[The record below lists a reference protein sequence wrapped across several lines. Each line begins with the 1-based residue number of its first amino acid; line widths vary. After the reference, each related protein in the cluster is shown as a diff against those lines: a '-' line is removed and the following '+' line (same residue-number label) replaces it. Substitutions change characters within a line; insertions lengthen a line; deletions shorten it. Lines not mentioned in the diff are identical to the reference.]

1 MFSRTDERLIARWW
15 WTVDRVLL
23 GAILALILG
32 GLVLSLAAS
41 PPVAQ
46 RLGLDYFHFV
56 KRHAMFVVPA
66 IAVMIG
72 VSMMSPRRIRRS
84 ALVVFAVGIVL
95 MALTLWIGPEVKGA
109 RRWISIGGIA
119 LQPSEFVKP
128 AFVVLV
134 AWAFSERMKRPDMP
148 GNLMA
153 ILLLSA
159 FVGLLVPQPDF
170 GQTML
175 AVLVWGALFFAAGM
189 SWLWIVTL
197 GGLGVGGLVTAY
209 TFVPHVRGRIDR
221 FLDPESGDTFQ
232 IDTAIESFVRGG
244 WLGRGPGE
252 GTVKQSLP
260 DSHTDFI
267 FAVTAEEFGILV
279 CLIIVAAFA
288 FIVLRGLTQAL
299 KESDPFVKLAVTGL
313 IVLFGLQSVIN
324 MAVNLQLM
332 PAKGM
337 TLPFVSYGGSSILS
351 LAYGMGMVLGLTR
364 RRPQTE
370 PVLYDLPAPH
380 QRHPGMHAGARPA

>member
-1 MFSRTDERLIARWW
+1 MFSRTDERVIARWW
-15 WTVDRVLL
+15 WTVDKVLL
-23 GAILALILG
+23 GAVLALILG

-41 PPVAQ
+41 PPVAD
-46 RLGLDYFHFV
+46 RLGLDSFHFV
-56 KRHAMFVVPA
+56 KRHAIFVVPA
-66 IAVMIG
+66 VALMIG
-72 VSMMSPRRIRRS
+72 VSLMDPRQIRRS
-84 ALVVFAVGIVL
+84 ALVVFIAGLCLMVL
-95 MALTLWIGPEVKGA
+95 ALQFGAEVKGA
-109 RRWISIGGIA
+109 RRWISIAGFV

-134 AWAFSERMKRPDMP
+134 AWAFSERIKRPDMP
-148 GNLMA
+148 GNMLAVLMLA
-153 ILLLSA
+153 A

-189 SWLWIVTL
+189 SWLWIIAL
-197 GGLGVGGLVTAY
+197 GGLGVGGIAAAY
-209 TFVPHVRGRIDR
+209 AMVPHVRERIDR

-267 FAVTAEEFGILV
+267 FAVTAEEFGIVV
-279 CLIIVAAFA
+279 CLILVAAFA
-288 FIVLRGLTQAL
+288 FVVLRGLAHAL
-299 KESDPFVKLAVTGL
+299 RERDPFLRLSVTGL
-313 IVLFGLQSVIN
+313 IVLFGLQSAIN
-324 MAVNLQLM
+324 MAVNLHLM

-337 TLPFVSYGGSSILS
+337 TLPFISYGGSSILS

-364 RRPQTE
+364 RRPQTK
-370 PVLYDLPAPH
+370 PVLTELTGPVGVPAE
-380 QRHPGMHAGARPA
+380 

>member
-1 MFSRTDERLIARWW
+1 MFARTDDRPIARWW

-46 RLGLDYFHFV
+46 RLGIDQFHFV

-66 IAVMIG
+66 LIVMIG
-72 VSMMSPRRIRRS
+72 VSMMTPRQIRRT
-84 ALVVFAVGIVL
+84 ALVIFIGGLVM
-95 MALTLWIGPEVKGA
+95 MALTLQFGAEVKGA
-109 RRWISIGGIA
+109 RRWLSIAGIA
-119 LQPSEFVKP
+119 VQPSEFVKP

-134 AWAFSERMKRPDMP
+134 AWAFSERLKRPDMP
-148 GNLMA
+148 GNLLAVIM
-153 ILLLSA
+153 LLM

-175 AVLVWGALFFAAGM
+175 SVMVWGALFFAAGM
-189 SWLWIVTL
+189 PWIWIIAL
-197 GGLGVGGLVTAY
+197 GGLGIGGIVVAY
-209 TFVPHVRGRIDR
+209 LSISHVRGRIDR
-221 FLDPESGDTFQ
+221 FFDPESGDTFQ

-267 FAVTAEEFGILV
+267 FAVTAEEFGIVV
-279 CLIIVAAFA
+279 CLILVAAFA
-288 FIVLRGLTQAL
+288 FVVLRGLTHAL
-299 KESDPFVKLAVTGL
+299 NEREPFLRLSVTGL

-324 MAVNLQLM
+324 MAVNLHLM

-337 TLPFVSYGGSSILS
+337 TLPFISYGGSSILS
-351 LAYGMGMVLGLTR
+351 LAFAMGIVLSLTR
-364 RRPQTE
+364 RRPKTK
-370 PVLYDLPAPH
+370 PVITDLTAPTGVPAT
-380 QRHPGMHAGARPA
+380 

>member
-1 MFSRTDERLIARWW
+1 MFSRTDERPIARWW

-23 GAILALILG
+23 GAVLALILG

-46 RLGLDYFHFV
+46 KLGLDYFHFV
-56 KRHAMFVVPA
+56 KRHALFVMPA
-66 IAVMIG
+66 IALMVG
-72 VSMMSPRRIRRS
+72 VSMMDPRQIRRV
-84 ALVVFAVGIVL
+84 ALAVFIVGLVL
-95 MALTLWIGPEVKGA
+95 MMLTLQFGAEVKGA
-109 RRWISIGGIA
+109 RRWISIAGFA

-134 AWAFSERMKRPDMP
+134 AWAFSERLKRPDMP
-148 GNLMA
+148 GNLLA
-153 ILLLSA
+153 ILMLAA

-189 SWLWIVTL
+189 SWLWIALL
-197 GGLGVGGLVTAY
+197 GGVGVGGILSAY
-209 TFVPHVRGRIDR
+209 AFVPHVRSRIDS
-221 FLDPESGDTFQ
+221 FLDPETGNTYQ

-267 FAVTAEEFGILV
+267 FAVTAEEFGIVV
-279 CLIIVAAFA
+279 CLLLVAAFA
-288 FIVLRGLTQAL
+288 FIVLRGLMHAL
-299 KESDPFVKLAVTGL
+299 REGDPFLRMAVTGL
-313 IVLFGLQSVIN
+313 IVLFGMQSAIN
-324 MAVNLQLM
+324 MAVNLHLM

-337 TLPFVSYGGSSILS
+337 TLPFISYGGSSILS
-351 LAYGMGMVLGLTR
+351 LAYAMGMVLGFTR
-364 RRPQTE
+364 RRPQAE
-370 PVLYDLPAPH
+370 PVLYEMPAP
-380 QRHPGMHAGARPA
+380 AKARPA

>member
-23 GAILALILG
+23 GAILALIIG

-46 RLGLDYFHFV
+46 RLGLDSFHFV
-56 KRHAMFVVPA
+56 KRHAMFVAPA
-66 IAVMIG
+66 IMLLIG
-72 VSMMSPRRIRRS
+72 VSMMDPRQIRRV
-84 ALVVFAVGIVL
+84 ALVVFIGGLAL
-95 MALTLWIGPEVKGA
+95 MLLTLFMGAEVKGA
-109 RRWISIGGIA
+109 RRWISIAGIA
-119 LQPSEFVKP
+119 IQPSEFVKP
-128 AFVVLV
+128 AFVILV
-134 AWAFSERMKRPDMP
+134 AWAFSERLKRPDMP
-148 GNLMA
+148 GNLLAVLML
-153 ILLLSA
+153 IA

-189 SWLWIVTL
+189 PWIWIIAL
-197 GGLGVGGLVTAY
+197 GGIGVGGIVAAY
-209 TFVPHVRGRIDR
+209 AFAPHVRGRIDR
-221 FLDPESGDTFQ
+221 FLDPASGDTFQ
-232 IDTAIESFVRGG
+232 IDTAIESFIRGG

-267 FAVTAEEFGILV
+267 FAVTAEEFGIIV
-279 CLIIVAAFA
+279 CLILVSAFA
-288 FIVLRGLTQAL
+288 FVVLRGLSHAL
-299 KESDPFVKLAVTGL
+299 KERDAFLRMAITGL

-337 TLPFVSYGGSSILS
+337 TLPFISYGGSSILS
-351 LAYGMGMVLGLTR
+351 LAYAMGMVLGLTR
-364 RRPQTE
+364 RRPQTK
-370 PVLYDLPAPH
+370 PVITDLVAPSRL
-380 QRHPGMHAGARPA
+380 QTT